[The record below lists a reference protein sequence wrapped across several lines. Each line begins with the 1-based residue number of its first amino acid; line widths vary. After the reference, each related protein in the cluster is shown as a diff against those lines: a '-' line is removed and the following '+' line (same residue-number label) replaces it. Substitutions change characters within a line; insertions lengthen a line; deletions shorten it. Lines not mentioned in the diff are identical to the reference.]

1 MPSYQF
7 TGGDS
12 RDYFPAALGRVNPG
26 DVRDVDSAPDANW
39 VPVSAAPLP
48 ATVTMFPPLVI
59 PPLPAA

>member
-1 MPSYQF
+1 MPSYRF

-12 RDYFPAALGRVNPG
+12 RDYFPADLGRVNPG

-39 VPVSAAPLP
+39 VPVSAPP
-48 ATVTMFPPLVI
+48 AAVNLLPPLVI